1 MTRLTSQSEQQP
13 PRQGL
18 ILLQLLV
25 LGLFCLFALRLWY
38 LQIHRGEDF
47 ALKARENQL
56 RQEAIFAPRGLIRDR
71 DGELLAVNEP
81 AYALGLVREDCRD
94 IAGTLVQVSQWTG
107 VPLETL
113 RETYAKRRLRVKPF
127 EPLILIPD
135 LTFEQMTVFEANK
148 LDWPGLEIRIHP
160 RRKYIHGELM
170 AHVLGYVAEAN
181 EAEMKKI
188 PELALGDDVGKLGLE
203 LMLEE
208 RLRGDKG
215 LMQYEVDVNGRR
227 LDARI
232 LQQPRAGYEAVL
244 SIDLG
249 LQSLIMDWLKDE
261 AGSVVVMDADTG
273 HLLALVSSPSFD
285 SNSFTAGLSPEQW
298 AQLRD
303 NPKHPMQNRPIQ
315 SAYPPGSVF
324 KQVVAGAGLANDM
337 LDPEETVNCTGAM
350 KLGNHVF
357 RCWRWRYGGHGKTD
371 LEKAL
376 TESCD
381 VYFYKLGKRLG
392 VDRISEYAK
401 ACGFGERTGIML
413 PHERSGIIPTR
424 EWKRRTRGERWQG
437 GDDLNLSIG
446 QGFTLVTPLQVAR
459 FVASVINGGRLL
471 KPELLKDRKAT
482 VQRMLP
488 SKPQDLQLL
497 REGYINTV
505 DAPRGTARR
514 LRTKGVVVGGKT
526 GTAQVVRL
534 TDELRDLEDDEIP
547 YKYRDHAWMAA
558 FAEKGERKYAIVAMI
573 EHGLHGSSGAGP
585 VVKAAIEYLFNGK
598 ILKKKE

>member
-1 MTRLTSQSEQQP
+1 MTRLTNQSEQQP
-13 PRQGL
+13 PKQGL
-18 ILLQLLV
+18 ILLQVLV

-56 RQEAIFAPRGLIRDR
+56 RQEAIFAPRGLIRDH

-94 IAGTLVQVSQWTG
+94 IAGTLLQVSEWTG

-113 RETYAKRRLRVKPF
+113 RATYAKRRLRVKPF

-181 EAEMKKI
+181 ESEMKKI

-232 LQQPRAGYEAVL
+232 LEQPRAGYEAVL

-249 LQSLIMDWLKDE
+249 LQKLIMDWLKDE

-285 SNSFTAGLSPEQW
+285 SNAFTAGLSPEQW
-298 AQLRD
+298 AKLRD

-337 LDPEETVNCTGAM
+337 LDPKETVNCTGAM

-392 VDRISEYAK
+392 VDRISEYAE

-424 EWKRRTRGERWQG
+424 EWKRRARGERWQG

-446 QGFTLVTPLQVAR
+446 QGFTLVTPLQVTR
-459 FVASVINGGRLL
+459 FVAAVINGGRLL

-488 SKPQDLQLL
+488 SKPQDLKLL
-497 REGYINTV
+497 KDSYINTV

-514 LRTKGVVVGGKT
+514 LRTDGVVVGGKT

-558 FAEKGERKYAIVAMI
+558 FAEKGDRKYAIVAMI

-585 VVKAAIEYLFNGK
+585 VVKAAIEYLFHGK
-598 ILKKKE
+598 IMKKPE